1 MDLDQ
6 LTTFL
11 EVAKLGNFSRAGE
24 KVYRSQSAVSAQ
36 IRQLE
41 QDYGTKLLD
50 RSGKKVRLTP
60 AGEVLFEY
68 GTRLL
73 ALRDESMRAVVD
85 QDKTPRGILALGA
98 NEATCLYV
106 LPGAFQKY
114 RRRYPDVQISIYRNF
129 SRKILERIQDGM
141 IDVGIVTL
149 PVKSPRVV
157 VKRIFRDRL
166 MLTPGPSSVDP
177 RVYRALA
184 TPLVGHLDPWFK
196 VCMDETQVLLRQ
208 IFQTENRLTM
218 PLSASGSGGIEASVL
233 NVLEDGD
240 EAIVA
245 VNGVFSDR
253 MYEIASRAT
262 TKVIKV
268 EAPYGLPVDAEDVRR
283 AGKGK
288 KIKMIGLAHGETSS
302 GVVTKIDAYR
312 KVADE
317 LGALLV
323 VDTVASLAAVPLHVD
338 RERVD
343 ICFSGS
349 QKAISAPPGMS
360 PITVS
365 PAAEEVFRRRKTK
378 VQSWYFDLTTAMNY
392 WGKERLYHHT
402 PPISLIYALREA
414 MRIVV
419 EEGLEARWE
428 RHRVNQLALIAGV
441 EAMGLGLL
449 VKNPADRLPTVT
461 AVMIPNGIDDVKVR
475 NQLLEEF
482 NIEIAGGFGPV
493 KGKIWRVGLMGYCSQ
508 KPFVLLFLSAM
519 EKVLQDQGYRA
530 PAGAGVAAAIQ
541 SYSHVETAAS
551 VSR

>member
-1 MDLDQ
+1 MTQ
-6 LTTFL
+6 TI
-11 EVAKLGNFSRAGE
+11 GE
-24 KVYRSQSAVSAQ
+24 LNPPS
-36 IRQLE
+36 
-41 QDYGTKLLD
+41 
-50 RSGKKVRLTP
+50 
-60 AGEVLFEY
+60 
-68 GTRLL
+68 
-73 ALRDESMRAVVD
+73 
-85 QDKTPRGILALGA
+85 
-98 NEATCLYV
+98 
-106 LPGAFQKY
+106 
-114 RRRYPDVQISIYRNF
+114 
-129 SRKILERIQDGM
+129 
-141 IDVGIVTL
+141 
-149 PVKSPRVV
+149 
-157 VKRIFRDRL
+157 RL

-196 VCMDETQVLLRQ
+196 GCMDETQILMRQ
-208 IFQTENRLTM
+208 VFQTENRLTM

-233 NVLEDGD
+233 NALEADD

-245 VNGVFSDR
+245 VNGVFSER
-253 MYEIASRAT
+253 MFEIASRAT
-262 TKVIKV
+262 TKVTKI
-268 EAPYGLPVDAEDVRR
+268 EAPYGLPVDAEDVRK

-288 KIKMIGLAHGETSS
+288 KIKMIGLAQGETST
-302 GVVTKIDAYR
+302 GVVTKLDGFR

-338 RERVD
+338 RERID

-365 PAAEEVFRRRKTK
+365 PTAEEVFRKRKSK

-414 MRIVV
+414 MRMVM
-419 EEGLEARWE
+419 EEGLEERWE
-428 RHRVNQLALIAGV
+428 RHRVNQLALIAGI
-441 EAMGLGLL
+441 EAMGMGLL

-461 AVMIPNGIDDVKVR
+461 AVLVPNGVEDVKVR
-475 NQLLEEF
+475 NQLLDEF
-482 NIEIAGGFGPV
+482 NIEIAGGFGPI

-508 KPFVLLFLSAM
+508 KANVLLFLSAL
-519 EKVLQDQGYRA
+519 EKVLGEQGFRA

-541 SYSHVETAAS
+541 SYSKAETAAA

>member
-1 MDLDQ
+1 MTQ
-6 LTTFL
+6 Q
-11 EVAKLGNFSRAGE
+11 VGE
-24 KVYRSQSAVSAQ
+24 LNPPY
-36 IRQLE
+36 
-41 QDYGTKLLD
+41 
-50 RSGKKVRLTP
+50 
-60 AGEVLFEY
+60 
-68 GTRLL
+68 
-73 ALRDESMRAVVD
+73 
-85 QDKTPRGILALGA
+85 
-98 NEATCLYV
+98 
-106 LPGAFQKY
+106 
-114 RRRYPDVQISIYRNF
+114 
-129 SRKILERIQDGM
+129 
-141 IDVGIVTL
+141 
-149 PVKSPRVV
+149 
-157 VKRIFRDRL
+157 RL

-184 TPLVGHLDPWFK
+184 APLVGHLDPWFK
-196 VCMDETQVLLRQ
+196 TCMDETQVLLRQ

-233 NVLEDGD
+233 NALEQGD

-283 AGKGK
+283 AAKGK

-302 GVVTKIDAYR
+302 GVVTKINPYR

-338 RERVD
+338 RERID

-365 PAAEEVFRRRKTK
+365 GAAEEVFRKRKTK

-441 EAMGLGLL
+441 EAMEMALL

-461 AVMIPNGIDDVKVR
+461 AVLIPNGIDDVKVR
-475 NQLLEEF
+475 KQLLEEF

-508 KPFVLLFLSAM
+508 KPFVLLFLSAIPCARGSWSGGGDT
-519 EKVLQDQGYRA
+519 ELLACGDGSGSQQIGR
-530 PAGAGVAAAIQ
+530 
-541 SYSHVETAAS
+541 VEAKM
-551 VSR
+551 R

>member
-1 MDLDQ
+1 MTQ
-6 LTTFL
+6 T
-11 EVAKLGNFSRAGE
+11 VGE
-24 KVYRSQSAVSAQ
+24 
-36 IRQLE
+36 LN
-41 QDYGTKLLD
+41 
-50 RSGKKVRLTP
+50 P
-60 AGEVLFEY
+60 
-68 GTRLL
+68 
-73 ALRDESMRAVVD
+73 
-85 QDKTPRGILALGA
+85 PH
-98 NEATCLYV
+98 
-106 LPGAFQKY
+106 
-114 RRRYPDVQISIYRNF
+114 
-129 SRKILERIQDGM
+129 
-141 IDVGIVTL
+141 
-149 PVKSPRVV
+149 
-157 VKRIFRDRL
+157 RL
-166 MLTPGPSSVDP
+166 MLTPGPSSVDS

-184 TPLVGHLDPWFK
+184 APLVGHLDPWFK
-196 VCMDETQVLLRQ
+196 ICMDETQLLLRQ
-208 IFQTENRLTM
+208 IFQTGNRLTM

-233 NVLEDGD
+233 NTLEAGD

-245 VNGVFSDR
+245 VNGTFSER
-253 MYEIASRAT
+253 MFEIASRAT
-262 TKVIKV
+262 PKVTKV
-268 EAPYGLPVDAEDVRR
+268 EAPYGLPVDAEDVRK

-302 GVVTKIDAYR
+302 GVLTKLDAYR
-312 KVADE
+312 RVADE

-365 PAAEEVFRRRKTK
+365 PAAEEVFRKRKTR

-461 AVMIPNGIDDVKVR
+461 AVMIPNGIDDAKVR
-475 NQLLEEF
+475 NQLLDEF
-482 NIEIAGGFGPV
+482 DIEIAGGFGPV
-493 KGKIWRVGLMGYCSQ
+493 KGKIWRVGLMGHCSQ
-508 KPFVLLFLSAM
+508 KPNVLLFLSAL
-519 EKVLQDQGYRA
+519 ERVLQEQGYRT

-541 SYSHVETAAS
+541 SYSCVEAATA